1 MPVLPER
8 EAKDITVYV
17 ACYNEEDNII
27 HTLNM
32 LLESFA
38 EAPCSWEVIV
48 IDDAS
53 SDRSVEFVEQFISDH
68 PELSIFLVINDEN
81 KGLGYNYV
89 DAAFLGRG
97 RYYRLICGDNVEA
110 KDNMVRLLK
119 SMGKADM
126 LITYPLG
133 HGGRSQ
139 FRRLL
144 SKAFT
149 ISVNLISTYRLRY
162 YNGLAVHLRY
172 NVMRWHGNYQGFGF
186 QADIITRLLD
196 QGASYIEIPVTTQE
210 RTSGKSKAL
219 TLSNFF
225 SVGHFLIAPG
235 SILRSLLRTFN
246 FEIWKLKCLG
256 ACPEDLYSTWEFAE
270 SLEFSFSASSAAA
283 NPGAR

>member
-38 EAPCSWEVIV
+38 EAPCSWEGIV

-126 LITYPLG
+126 LITYPPLG
-133 HGGRSQ
+133 TAEDHSFEDSSRK
-139 FRRLL
+139 RL
-144 SKAFT
+144 
-149 ISVNLISTYRLRY
+149 
-162 YNGLAVHLRY
+162 
-172 NVMRWHGNYQGFGF
+172 
-186 QADIITRLLD
+186 
-196 QGASYIEIPVTTQE
+196 P
-210 RTSGKSKAL
+210 
-219 TLSNFF
+219 F
-225 SVGHFLIAPG
+225 S
-235 SILRSLLRTFN
+235 
-246 FEIWKLKCLG
+246 
-256 ACPEDLYSTWEFAE
+256 
-270 SLEFSFSASSAAA
+270 
-283 NPGAR
+283 